1 MALVPAVLLL
11 CSRVGDQLFY
21 KRCLLFSVQV
31 INLASRIGPLI
42 QVRLSYNI
50 CFERKTQTW
59 LIYGLF
65 THFTIITYFE
75 LKSPRTLS
83 SPLLSSS
90 SSSSSLQH
98 DHHFWQYCLE
108 HRYGRCHQSAF
119 ECDYLMR
126 KKRICLGEK
135 RNRKMLTN
143 ILQYVQ
149 KRKLPAASV
158 RYFYFSFFNEFWT
171 FHYNAYCQLHQYHS
185 YYCCDEFH
193 FIIIPFNVTPH
204 SISRIQSRK
213 LPKLNYLL
221 NFVQMILTAQAR
233 RKIHQVSR

>member
-1 MALVPAVLLL
+1 MAILGVRAFGRFRRQSIFVWQSPSKSYSSRNGTTTLWYEMVMAPQVPWLANMALVPAVLLL

-65 THFTIITYFE
+65 THFTIIAYFE

-83 SPLLSSS
+83 SPLSLSSS

-119 ECDYLMR
+119 ECNYLMR

-143 ILQYVQ
+143 IL
-149 KRKLPAASV
+149 
-158 RYFYFSFFNEFWT
+158 
-171 FHYNAYCQLHQYHS
+171 
-185 YYCCDEFH
+185 
-193 FIIIPFNVTPH
+193 
-204 SISRIQSRK
+204 
-213 LPKLNYLL
+213 
-221 NFVQMILTAQAR
+221 
-233 RKIHQVSR
+233 

>member
-1 MALVPAVLLL
+1 MAILGGRAFGRFRRQSIFVWQSPSKFYSSRTGATTLWYEMVMAPQVPWLASMALVQAVLLL

-143 ILQYVQ
+143 IL
-149 KRKLPAASV
+149 
-158 RYFYFSFFNEFWT
+158 
-171 FHYNAYCQLHQYHS
+171 
-185 YYCCDEFH
+185 
-193 FIIIPFNVTPH
+193 
-204 SISRIQSRK
+204 
-213 LPKLNYLL
+213 
-221 NFVQMILTAQAR
+221 
-233 RKIHQVSR
+233 

>member
-1 MALVPAVLLL
+1 MAILGVRASGRFRRQSIFVWQSPSKFYSSRTGATTLWYEMVMAPQVPWLASMALVQAVLLL

-83 SPLLSSS
+83 SPQLSSSS

-143 ILQYVQ
+143 IL
-149 KRKLPAASV
+149 
-158 RYFYFSFFNEFWT
+158 
-171 FHYNAYCQLHQYHS
+171 
-185 YYCCDEFH
+185 
-193 FIIIPFNVTPH
+193 
-204 SISRIQSRK
+204 
-213 LPKLNYLL
+213 
-221 NFVQMILTAQAR
+221 
-233 RKIHQVSR
+233 

>member
-1 MALVPAVLLL
+1 MAILGVRASGRFRRQSIFVWQSPSKFYSSRTGATTLWYEMVMAPQVPWLASMALVQAVLLL

-65 THFTIITYFE
+65 THFTIIAYFE

-83 SPLLSSS
+83 SPLSS

-119 ECDYLMR
+119 ECNYLMR

-143 ILQYVQ
+143 IL
-149 KRKLPAASV
+149 
-158 RYFYFSFFNEFWT
+158 
-171 FHYNAYCQLHQYHS
+171 
-185 YYCCDEFH
+185 
-193 FIIIPFNVTPH
+193 
-204 SISRIQSRK
+204 
-213 LPKLNYLL
+213 
-221 NFVQMILTAQAR
+221 
-233 RKIHQVSR
+233 

>member
-1 MALVPAVLLL
+1 MAILGVRAFGRFRRQSIFVWQSPSKSYSSRNWTTTLWYEMVMAPQVPLLANIALVPAVLLL

-50 CFERKTQTW
+50 CFERKTQICMVDVWFVHAFYNHCIFWTEVASYP
-59 LIYGLF
+59 IV
-65 THFTIITYFE
+65 TTTIIIIIII
-75 LKSPRTLS
+75 SSSS
-83 SPLLSSS
+83 SPSSSSSSWSLS

-98 DHHFWQYCLE
+98 DHFWQYCLQ
-108 HRYGRCHQSAF
+108 HCYGRCHQSAF

-143 ILQYVQ
+143 IL
-149 KRKLPAASV
+149 
-158 RYFYFSFFNEFWT
+158 
-171 FHYNAYCQLHQYHS
+171 
-185 YYCCDEFH
+185 
-193 FIIIPFNVTPH
+193 
-204 SISRIQSRK
+204 
-213 LPKLNYLL
+213 
-221 NFVQMILTAQAR
+221 
-233 RKIHQVSR
+233 

>member
-1 MALVPAVLLL
+1 MY
-11 CSRVGDQLFY
+11 D
-21 KRCLLFSVQV
+21 
-31 INLASRIGPLI
+31 
-42 QVRLSYNI
+42 
-50 CFERKTQTW
+50 
-59 LIYGLF
+59 LF
-65 THFTIITYFE
+65 THFTIIAYFE
-75 LKSPRTLS
+75 LKLPRTLS

-90 SSSSSLQH
+90 SSSSSSPSSSSSSSSSSLSSSSSSLQH
-98 DHHFWQYCLE
+98 DHFWQYCLQ
-108 HRYGRCHQSAF
+108 HCYGRCHQSAF

-135 RNRKMLTN
+135 RNRKMLTD

-171 FHYNAYCQLHQYHS
+171 FHYNSYCQLHQYHS

-193 FIIIPFNVTPH
+193 FIIMPSNLTPH
-204 SISRIQSRK
+204 SISRILSQK